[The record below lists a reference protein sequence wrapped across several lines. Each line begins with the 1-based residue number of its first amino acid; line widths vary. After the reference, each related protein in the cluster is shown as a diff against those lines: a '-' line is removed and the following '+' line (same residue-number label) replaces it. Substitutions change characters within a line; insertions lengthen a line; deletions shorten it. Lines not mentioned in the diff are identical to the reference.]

1 MDEGSIEN
9 CVVGGLG
16 GPGGGGGGVVNTLD
30 VVPGGGVGD
39 LGAAESPLVLTPA
52 QQLLQR
58 QLRYDIMIGFKIY
71 KIKQ

>member
-9 CVVGGLG
+9 CVVGALD
-16 GPGGGGGGVVNTLD
+16 PGGGGGGVNTQD
-30 VVPGGGVGD
+30 VVPGGVGD

-58 QLRYDIMIGFKIY
+58 QLR
-71 KIKQ
+71 

>member
-16 GPGGGGGGVVNTLD
+16 PGGGGGGVNTQD
-30 VVPGGGVGD
+30 VVPGGVGD

-58 QLRYDIMIGFKIY
+58 QLRYK
-71 KIKQ
+71 